1 MPHALIHSNN
11 FDFVCN
17 ISCFVSEVEV
27 ENSSVNPEPSKQ
39 VPSGYF
45 YEDSWRPLSG
55 VTMRQFNESSAV
67 TYCLKN
73 KVINMY
79 GDSTVRQWFE
89 YLIALAPGERCLFVS
104 SF

>member
-1 MPHALIHSNN
+1 
-11 FDFVCN
+11 
-17 ISCFVSEVEV
+17 
-27 ENSSVNPEPSKQ
+27 
-39 VPSGYF
+39 
-45 YEDSWRPLSG
+45 
-55 VTMRQFNESSAV
+55 MRQFNESSAV